1 VAVYFKYHALGN
13 DYLVIDPARAAIAL
27 TPTAIR
33 LLCDR
38 HRGVGGDGVL
48 YGPLREDGR
57 LAVRIFNADGS
68 EAEKSGNGLRI
79 FARYLLEAGYV
90 DGLECSVA
98 TIAGDA
104 RIHFDTPDGRLST
117 VDMGRLTFSS
127 REIPVAGPPRQ
138 VLQETIEV
146 GGRTFEI
153 SAASLGNP
161 HCVVFVDEPNR
172 ELACTFGPLL
182 EQHPLF
188 PRRANVQFARVLDA
202 ATLQIEIW
210 ERGSG
215 YTLASGSSS
224 CAAAGVAYRLGQCAG
239 EVVVHMP
246 GGTTRVWIDQEWRVR
261 LQGPV
266 ASVGWGQLT
275 EEFLARLRQEV

>member
-1 VAVYFKYHALGN
+1 MAAYFKYHALGN

-27 TPTAIR
+27 TPAAIR

-38 HRGVGGDGVL
+38 QRGVGGDGVL
-48 YGPLREDGR
+48 YGPLREGGQ

-90 DGLECSVA
+90 DGPECSVA
-98 TIAGDA
+98 TLGGVA
-104 RIHFDTPDGRLST
+104 RVHFDAPDGRLST
-117 VDMGRLTFSS
+117 VDMGQLTFSS
-127 REIPVAGPPRQ
+127 QEIPVAGPPRE
-138 VLQETIEV
+138 VLRETIDV
-146 GGRTFEI
+146 GGRTFEF
-153 SAASLGNP
+153 SATSLGNP
-161 HCVVFVDEPNR
+161 HCVVFVDEPSR

-182 EQHPLF
+182 EHHPLF
-188 PRRANVQFARVLDA
+188 PRRVNVQFARVLDA

-224 CAAAGVAYRLGQCAG
+224 CAAAGVAHRLGKCAR
-239 EVVVHMP
+239 EVAVHMP
-246 GGTTRVWIDQEWRVR
+246 GGTARVWIDRDWRAR

>member
-1 VAVYFKYHALGN
+1 MAVYFKYHALGN
-13 DYLVIDPARAAIAL
+13 DYLVIDPARAPLAP
-27 TPTAIR
+27 TPAAIR

-38 HRGVGGDGVL
+38 HRGVGADGVL
-48 YGPLREDGR
+48 YGPVREGDR

-79 FARYLLEAGYV
+79 FARYLREAGYV
-90 DGLECSVA
+90 DGPECCV
-98 TIAGDA
+98 TTVAGDA
-104 RIHFDTPDGRLST
+104 RVRFDAPDGRLST

-127 REIPVAGPPRQ
+127 HEIPVAGPPRQ
-138 VLQETIEV
+138 VLQETIDV

-161 HCVVFVDEPNR
+161 HCVVFVDEPSR
-172 ELACTFGPLL
+172 ELVCAWGPLL
-182 EQHPLF
+182 ERHPLF
-188 PRRANVQFARVLDA
+188 PRRVNVQFARVLDPT
-202 ATLQIEIW
+202 TLRIEIW

-224 CAAAGVAYRLGQCAG
+224 CAAAGVAHRLGKCAR
-239 EVVVHMP
+239 EVVVRMP
-246 GGTTRVWIDQEWRVR
+246 GGTVRVWIDQDWRVR

-266 ASVGWGQLT
+266 ASVGWGRLT
-275 EEFLARLRQEV
+275 EEFLARLREEV